1 MFRYALK
8 SLRANF
14 TRLIATALAVIVGIG
29 FLAAG
34 LMLTDAMRDG
44 LTGTV
49 SQQYAEV
56 DLMVS
61 TGVSGEDMGFLQVV
75 PLETLDTVTATDGV
89 AAASGEIAQNV
100 RVKREDGSSANLR
113 TIGRNWITDE
123 EMNPLDLV
131 DGRAPEAKDEIAL
144 DAKLLREAEVSLG
157 DTVELDTPVGRLE
170 AKVVGITAFG
180 DDDAIDDG
188 GTVSFDDATALEVL
202 ADGKGYQSVLV
213 RTDGDSPE
221 QVDEV
226 ADRLRTELGGNLRV
240 ETRDE
245 LIESSTEMASQF
257 LAILRPILS
266 GFAYLAMFVAAF
278 VIFNTFSVVVT
289 QRFRELALIRAIGG
303 TPAQVRRSLI
313 LEGLGIGVIASAVGI
328 AAGALLSKAM
338 QWGLG
343 LFDITLPGSGVKVTL
358 GTIVVCML
366 TGTVVTVLSVIIPAF
381 RAGRTKPVEAMRS
394 SAVDTSGTSKVRA
407 VFGAF
412 FLIGAAF
419 FLVLNQ
425 TVGPQWFYL
434 APGALFL
441 FIGTFIGGPL
451 LARVFA
457 MGTRPLLGAF
467 GLTGRLAADNSVRN
481 PRRTATTANA
491 LVIGLF
497 LVTLVTVSGEAF
509 KSYVVGEFNQLS
521 SSDFIVASTGAI
533 PDDLVERIG
542 DAGDVSATAP
552 IRSSVVTNEMTG
564 SPYAVSTGDLDLIR
578 ETAGISL
585 IGDVESVVNG
595 QGVAIADASSLFGG
609 SSEATAAPGSSS
621 AGSSSEGEQADV
633 SGVIGINN
641 ELMGDVIPV
650 VGVDGSAVDLSIT
663 AVLDGEMDTIFI
675 GSYISE
681 ATFEQVLGDQPVN
694 MIFVRAEPGKAT
706 EAGRNIEKA
715 IGDYTG
721 IEVLPGN
728 FFGQIFSQ
736 IFDFL
741 IGAVNGLLA
750 MSIVVALVGIV
761 NTMTLSIFE
770 RRRELGMVRA
780 LGMTRQQVGRM
791 VRTEAV
797 LIGLLGTIVG
807 MGSGILLSWVLISSI
822 DIGLSFNWARVGL
835 IFLTGILVGVF
846 ASLVPAR
853 RATRLDMLEAMQE
866 S

>member
-49 SQQYAEV
+49 QQQYADV
-56 DLMVS
+56 DLKIS
-61 TGVSGEDMGFLQVV
+61 TGINGGEMGFLQVI
-75 PLETLDTVTATDGV
+75 PAETLDTIAGTEGV
-89 AAASGEIAQNV
+89 AAASGEITANV

-113 TIGRNWITDE
+113 TQGRNWIADE

-131 DGRAPEAKDEIAL
+131 EGRAPENDGEIAV
-144 DAKLLREAEVSLG
+144 DRKLLDEADASLG
-157 DTVELDTPVGRLE
+157 DSVTLDSPVGALDVE
-170 AKVVGITAFG
+170 IVGITAFG
-180 DDDAIDDG
+180 NSDAIDDG
-188 GTVSFDDATALEVL
+188 GTVSFDDATALRVL
-202 ADGKGYQSVLV
+202 ADGKGYQAALV
-213 RTDGDSPE
+213 RVDGDSAT
-221 QVDEV
+221 QVDQV
-226 ADRLRTELGGNLRV
+226 AEQLRANLGGSLRV
-240 ETRDE
+240 ETREE
-245 LIESSTEMASQF
+245 LIQSSTEMASQF
-257 LAILRPILS
+257 LGILRPVLS

-313 LEGLGIGVIASAVGI
+313 LEGLGIGVIASAIGI
-328 AAGALLSKAM
+328 VAGALFSLGIQWALSF
-338 QWGLG
+338 W
-343 LFDITLPGSGVKVTL
+343 DISLPGSGVKITF
-358 GTIVVCML
+358 GTILLCML
-366 TGTVVTVLSVIIPAF
+366 TGTIVTVLSVIIPAF

-407 VFGAF
+407 AFGGT
-412 FLIGAAF
+412 FLVLAAI

-425 TVGPQWFYL
+425 TTGPQWYFL

-441 FIGTFIGGPL
+441 FVGTFIGGPL

-457 MGTRPLLGAF
+457 MGVRPILNAV

-509 KSYVVGEFNQLS
+509 KTYIVGEFNQLS
-521 SSDFIVASTGAI
+521 SSDFIVASQGAI
-533 PDDLVERIG
+533 PEDLVDSIG
-542 DAGDVSATAP
+542 DADEVSGIAP
-552 IRSSVVTNEMTG
+552 LQASAVTNETTG
-564 SPYAVSTGDLDLIR
+564 NLYALTTGDLDML
-578 ETAGISL
+578 ESTAGVTIK
-585 IGDVESVVNG
+585 GDVESVRNG
-595 QGVAIADASSLFGG
+595 QGIAIADAASLFGG
-609 SSEATAAPGSSS
+609 SSDATS
-621 AGSSSEGEQADV
+621 AGSSSGGEPSDSGSV
-633 SGVIGINN
+633 SSVIGING
-641 ELMGDVIPV
+641 EQMGDIVSV
-650 VGVDGSAVDLSIT
+650 VAVDGTTVELPVT
-663 AVLDGEMDTIFI
+663 AVLDGEMDTLFI
-675 GSYISE
+675 GSYVSE

-694 MIFVRAEPGKAT
+694 TIFVRAEPGKAT

-791 VRTEAV
+791 VRIEAV

-835 IFLTGILVGVF
+835 IFLVGILVGVL
-846 ASLVPAR
+846 ASLIPAR
-853 RATRLDMLEAMQE
+853 RATKLDMLEAMHAT
-866 S
+866 

>member
-49 SQQYAEV
+49 EQQYAEV

-61 TGVSGEDMGFLQVV
+61 TGVSGADMGFLQVV
-75 PLETLDTVTATDGV
+75 PAQTLDVVTATDGV

-113 TIGRNWITDE
+113 TIGRNWIADE
-123 EMNPLDLV
+123 AMNPLDLV
-131 DGRAPEAKDEIAL
+131 DGRAPESEGEIAL
-144 DAKLLREAEVSLG
+144 DAALLREAEASLG
-157 DTVELDTPVGRLE
+157 DTVGLDTPAGRIE
-170 AKVVGITAFG
+170 AKIVGITAFG

-188 GTVSFDDATALEVL
+188 GTVSFDDATALKVL

-213 RTDGDSPE
+213 RTEGDSPA

-226 ADRLRTELGGNLRV
+226 ADRLRAELGGNLTV
-240 ETRDE
+240 ETRE
-245 LIESSTEMASQF
+245 QLITSSTEMASQF
-257 LAILRPILS
+257 LDILRPVLS

-313 LEGLGIGVIASAVGI
+313 LEGLAIGVIASAVGI
-328 AAGALLSKAM
+328 AAGALFSKLM

-343 LFDITLPGSGVKVTL
+343 LFDITLPGSGVKITL

-366 TGTVVTVLSVIIPAF
+366 TGTIVTVLSVIIPAF

-394 SAVDTSGTSKVRA
+394 SAIDTSGTSKVRA
-407 VFGAF
+407 VFGAA
-412 FLIGAAF
+412 FLIGAVVA
-419 FLVLNQ
+419 LVINQ
-425 TVGPQWFYL
+425 VAGPQWYYL

-441 FIGTFIGGPL
+441 FVGTFIGGPL

-457 MGTRPLLGAF
+457 MGTRPLLGVF

-497 LVTLVTVSGEAF
+497 LVTAVTVSGEAF
-509 KSYVVGEFNQLS
+509 KTYVVGEFNQLS

-533 PDDLVERIG
+533 PDDLVDKI
-542 DAGDVSATAP
+542 DAAGDVRATAP
-552 IRSSVVTNEMTG
+552 IRSSAITNERTG
-564 SPYAVSTGDLDLIR
+564 DPYAVSTGDLDLIR
-578 ETAGISL
+578 ETAGVSL
-585 IGDVESVVNG
+585 RGDVDSVIDG
-595 QGVAIADASSLFGG
+595 SGVAIADATSLFGG
-609 SSEATAAPGSSS
+609 SSESSAAPGASPEDQQS
-621 AGSSSEGEQADV
+621 DV
-633 SGVIGINN
+633 SGVLGVNG
-641 ELMGDVIPV
+641 EMTGEVIPV
-650 VGVDGSAVDLSIT
+650 VAADGSAVDLSID
-663 AVLDGEMDTIFI
+663 AVLDGDMDTLFI

-681 ATFEQVLGDQPVN
+681 TTFEQVLGDQPVN
-694 MIFVRAEPGKAT
+694 IIFVRAEPGKAT

-715 IGDYTG
+715 IGEFTG

-791 VRTEAV
+791 VRIEAV

-807 MGSGILLSWVLISSI
+807 MGTGILLSWVLISSI

-835 IFLTGILVGVF
+835 IFLTGVLVGVF
-846 ASLVPAR
+846 ASLLPSR
-853 RATRLDMLEAMQE
+853 RATRLDMLEAMN
-866 S
+866 SA